1 MFVEI
6 SQNSQENTSARV
18 NSCQG
23 LLRPQASNFINK
35 EAQVFPVNF
44 PKFLS
49 TPFLRNT
56 SGDLLCY
63 GYTRKTLLEFQYH
76 TGIFRTLSNIYDGEF
91 CENSQ
96 LSKAIAIFAKLTLDM
111 F

>member
-18 NSCQG
+18 TSCQG

-76 TGIFRTLSNIYDGEF
+76 TEAYSEPCQTSMMGS
-91 CENSQ
+91 
-96 LSKAIAIFAKLTLDM
+96 FAKIVNCQKLLL
-111 F
+111 FLQNSP